1 MNFDRNI
8 TMAVRLSGRFLTE
21 CLSEGWLGGS
31 KSVPLVKAMLLEFSI
46 KLLLSFFNYC
56 MSREREI

>member
-1 MNFDRNI
+1 
-8 TMAVRLSGRFLTE
+8 MAVRLSGRFLTE

-56 MSREREI
+56 MSREREL